1 MRRRRR
7 SDRRVQGDVAY
18 TMPHHSRCLTQPA
31 QEKVQRQCRVMP
43 LSLRPKCMDRKIPSP
58 AVSKEERT
66 SFLFSLVIAAVAA
79 YVDATGYLLYSGIYL
94 SFMSG
99 NSTRAAVLVARGDW
113 QQLAP
118 VVGVIPTFLLG
129 VMLGTIVHGISKRQG
144 QAIVFSVAGIALAVV
159 AALEAYGHSV
169 RSNDTRLGLFFTLAA
184 AMGLLNSTVQRVG
197 KVSVALTFVTGTL
210 VKLGAAIGRQM
221 TNRGRSDGG
230 DQRATIVVL
239 TSMYCA
245 FFLGA
250 VCGGLAA
257 ALYGLRCTIAPALI
271 LIGLGLLCWFLEAK
285 NKTSSPEAC

>member
-1 MRRRRR
+1 ML
-7 SDRRVQGDVAY
+7 QGIGN
-18 TMPHHSRCLTQPA
+18 SSS
-31 QEKVQRQCRVMP
+31 
-43 LSLRPKCMDRKIPSP
+43 LSLGIVGKNPGFPRVTVLHDAAKLNTQFMDLKIPSP

-66 SFLFSLVIAAVAA
+66 SFPFSLVIAAVAA

-129 VMLGTIVHGISKRQG
+129 VMLGTIVHGISKRRG
-144 QAIVFSVAGIALAVV
+144 QAIVFSVAGIALGVV
-159 AALEAYGHSV
+159 AALEIYWQSV
-169 RSNDTRLGLFFTLAA
+169 GSNDTRLRLFFTLAA
-184 AMGLLNSTVQRVG
+184 AMGLLNSTVQRVN
-197 KVSVALTFVTGTL
+197 KVSVSLTFVTGTL
-210 VKLGAAIGRQM
+210 VKLGTAIGRQM
-221 TNRGRSDGG
+221 THRGRSDGG

-257 ALYGLRCTIAPALI
+257 ALYGLRCTIAPAI
-271 LIGLGLLCWFLEAK
+271 VLIGLGLLCWFLEEENRTPTPGA
-285 NKTSSPEAC
+285 S